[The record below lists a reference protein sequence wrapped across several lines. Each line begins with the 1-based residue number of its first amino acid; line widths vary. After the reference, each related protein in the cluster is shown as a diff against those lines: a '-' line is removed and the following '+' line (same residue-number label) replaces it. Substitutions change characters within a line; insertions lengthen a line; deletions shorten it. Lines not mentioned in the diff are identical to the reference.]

1 MLREIK
7 NMRGPSLCPKCGAA
21 PKIEKH
27 PPSFG
32 DDGSVVFSCCAITS
46 VADDITGA
54 QAHWDGAVVGYR
66 SGVEDAARAIEAE
79 VARIAELEAER
90 DELAAVIDSA
100 EIRNGLTDNG
110 SMWRFWAK
118 KAREALDMQAVAHAA
133 GYREG
138 VEDAAK
144 RITASIQMLRNLG
157 MTENAEAFVAAAE
170 DIRALL
176 NSEADAALQTKGG
189 A

>member
-1 MLREIK
+1 MSNPDLDKLLADEAAKVAAMTEEERSEYLDQIVAVQRANVKPYTGGERQAQAMMPIEIK

-66 SGVEDAARAIEAE
+66 AGV
-79 VARIAELEAER
+79 
-90 DELAAVIDSA
+90 
-100 EIRNGLTDNG
+100 
-110 SMWRFWAK
+110 
-118 KAREALDMQAVAHAA
+118 
-133 GYREG
+133 
-138 VEDAAK
+138 
-144 RITASIQMLRNLG
+144 
-157 MTENAEAFVAAAE
+157 VAALRLPHRLGPSLDAH
-170 DIRALL
+170 DGYFISARQIKALL
-176 NSEADAALQTKGG
+176 NSEAKP
-189 A
+189 

>member
-66 SGVEDAARAIEAE
+66 AGVEDAANKI
-79 VARIAELEAER
+79 I
-90 DELAAVIDSA
+90 
-100 EIRNGLTDNG
+100 
-110 SMWRFWAK
+110 
-118 KAREALDMQAVAHAA
+118 
-133 GYREG
+133 
-138 VEDAAK
+138 
-144 RITASIQMLRNLG
+144 ASIQILRNLG

-176 NSEADAALQTKGG
+176 GSEADAALQTKGG

>member
-66 SGVEDAARAIEAE
+66 AGVDDAANKI
-79 VARIAELEAER
+79 I
-90 DELAAVIDSA
+90 
-100 EIRNGLTDNG
+100 
-110 SMWRFWAK
+110 
-118 KAREALDMQAVAHAA
+118 
-133 GYREG
+133 
-138 VEDAAK
+138 
-144 RITASIQMLRNLG
+144 ASIQMLRNLG
-157 MTENAEAFVAAAE
+157 MIENAAAFVAAAE

-176 NSEADAALQTKGG
+176 NSEADAALQTKGD

>member
-1 MLREIK
+1 MSNPELDKLLADHAAKMAAMTPDERSAYYAQLAAMTPDERSAYYAQLAAEKIAYMKANPYTEGERQARAMRPIEIK
-7 NMRGPSLCPKCGAA
+7 NMRGPSLCPKCGVA

-66 SGVEDAARAIEAE
+66 A
-79 VARIAELEAER
+79 
-90 DELAAVIDSA
+90 
-100 EIRNGLTDNG
+100 
-110 SMWRFWAK
+110 
-118 KAREALDMQAVAHAA
+118 
-133 GYREG
+133 G

-144 RITASIQMLRNLG
+144 AIGAEVSRGRSFTFSDNARHFIRI
-157 MTENAEAFVAAAE
+157 V
-170 DIRALL
+170 RALL
-176 NSEADAALQTKGG
+176 NSEAEP
-189 A
+189 

>member
-1 MLREIK
+1 MPIEIK

-66 SGVEDAARAIEAE
+66 AGVEDAARAIEAE
-79 VARIAELEAER
+79 VARIAELAAER

-110 SMWRFWAK
+110 SMWRFWVK
-118 KAREALDMQAVAHAA
+118 KAREALDMQAVARAE
-133 GYREG
+133 GYRAG
-138 VEDAAK
+138 VE
-144 RITASIQMLRNLG
+144 
-157 MTENAEAFVAAAE
+157 AAAE
-170 DIRALL
+170 ICAKHAGLPTGNDYENGWLSCACIVELEIRALL
-176 NSEADAALQTKGG
+176 DSEAKP
-189 A
+189 